1 MKQLILTKFPWPVL
15 PMIALVIFFT
25 FFVLQLI
32 RVSMKSQQPAFER
45 ASELPL
51 EEGVKHDGAQ
61 NV

>member
-1 MKQLILTKFPWPVL
+1 MKQAILTQFPWPVL

-32 RVSMKSQQPAFER
+32 RVSMKSQRPVFER

-51 EEGVKHDGAQ
+51 EEGEKHEQAQ
-61 NV
+61 